1 MSGIIRPSDFEILE
15 RILARVCDQEA
26 SDEQLEQM
34 AEKLVA
40 LWNTGTRD
48 EDALE
53 QVLKAWFHNMAN

>member
-1 MSGIIRPSDFEILE
+1 MHGIIRPSDFEILE
-15 RILARVCDQEA
+15 RILALVCDPEA

-48 EDALE
+48 EKALE
-53 QVLKAWFHNMAN
+53 QVLKALFHDTAS